1 MAKFNTVDQVKKE
14 FLLRSNGGEKL
25 QLHGTRYSDLSTYA
39 PIVERLLDTDY
50 NKVSGF
56 SFSELMEAVSL
67 VADNYST
74 ADYYRAIQN
83 DSKAMKVNESEVKG
97 ITGEDNFWALNEALN
112 PATTAQA
119 PYPVP
124 SIALTTYQYEKSVL
138 PYLCHQFDL
147 KGNRGLVYYQKITAE
162 NAKGNVEAGDLLGSP
177 KELGK
182 QPLDFVGTKNIVK
195 EVIGTV
201 ATGETTP
208 TPVESGA
215 DKMVLKYH
223 PVQPGSVIIDVGA
236 EHGYFKDF
244 AQEGNP
250 TIAALYSIGGDLGKA
265 TINYET
271 GEVNVELT
279 TAPSDSGAEIKATYA
294 REIET
299 TDGGKANMAR
309 AQVSLESKQ
318 LEAEDFSVF
327 TETSIYQEALSKA
340 IFGLDWNTQVDE
352 ALAAL
357 YNKEVANKIVSEIE
371 AAIPEDSIAT
381 HSINKISGGNND
393 LFNVQ
398 FIAVVMGKLGKMIT
412 AASGIGNNKLE
423 ALVINVDVLPI
434 MRALPKFTAAN
445 NDFEDVMGGMY
456 LAGLYDGMPV
466 IVGFPITDGETTF
479 LGSGEVLGIYKSK
492 TKDFL
497 TPYCWGTF
505 ILPIIRD
512 IFDQDNLAVNRKQ
525 LIASAAG
532 AVVAERLAAKIT
544 ITDIDQVI

>member
-1 MAKFNTVDQVKKE
+1 MAKFNNLEQVKKE
-14 FLLRSNGGEKL
+14 FLLRSNGGDRLKLHQTRFTDLEK
-25 QLHGTRYSDLSTYA
+25 YA

-67 VADNYST
+67 ISENYSS
-74 ADYYRAIQN
+74 ADYANAIRN
-83 DSKAMKVNESEVKG
+83 DKMAVKLDESLGRTVE
-97 ITGEDNFWALNEALN
+97 GENNFWAVNEALN

-124 SIALTTYQYEKSVL
+124 SIALTTYQYEKAVL

-162 NAKGNVEAGDLLGSP
+162 NAKGNVNAGDLLGSP
-177 KELGK
+177 KELGV
-182 QPLDFVGTKNIVK
+182 QPVDFVGTKNVEK
-195 EVIGTV
+195 EEIGTLT
-201 ATGETTP
+201 TGGTSVTGTLAYKP
-208 TPVESGA
+208 I
-215 DKMVLKYH
+215 
-223 PVQPGSVIIDVGA
+223 QPGSLVINIDGMA
-236 EHGYFKDF
+236 GYFKDF

-250 TIAALYSIGGDLGKA
+250 NEVALYSVGGDLGKA
-265 TINYET
+265 TVNYTT
-271 GEVNVELT
+271 GAVAIELSAAAST
-279 TAPSDSGAEIKATYA
+279 SGGKVYATYC
-294 REIET
+294 RDIET
-299 TDGGKANMAR
+299 IDGGKANMAR
-309 AQVSLESKQ
+309 AQVSLDSKQ

-340 IFGLDWNTQVDE
+340 IFGQDWNSLVDE

-357 YNKEVANKIVSEIE
+357 YNKEVANKIVAEIK
-371 AAIPEDSIAT
+371 AAIPEQSIKT
-381 HSINKISGGNND
+381 HSLNKITGGNND

-398 FIAVVMGKLGKMIT
+398 FISVVMGNLGKLIT
-412 AASGIGNNKLE
+412 AASGIGNNKLS
-423 ALVINVDVLPI
+423 ALVINIDVLPI
-434 MRALPKFTAAN
+434 IRALPKFTASNA
-445 NDFEDVMGGMY
+445 DFEEVMGGMF

-466 IVGFPITDGETTF
+466 IVGYDPILAT
-479 LGSGEVLGIYKSK
+479 GEVIGIYKSK
-492 TKDFL
+492 NKDFL

-532 AVVAERLAAKIT
+532 AVVAERLAAKYT
-544 ITDIDQVI
+544 ITDIADVIG